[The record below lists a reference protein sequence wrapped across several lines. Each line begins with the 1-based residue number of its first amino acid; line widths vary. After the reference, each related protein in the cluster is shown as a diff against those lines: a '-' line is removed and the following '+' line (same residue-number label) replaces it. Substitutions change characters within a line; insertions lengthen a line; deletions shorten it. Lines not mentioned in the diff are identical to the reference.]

1 MTSTRIEA
9 SCQAYRSEYRQTAYE
24 GCPHCHRRLTI
35 VEIAERHCDECGKS
49 ISPREV
55 QEGRA

>member
-9 SCQAYRSEYRQTAYE
+9 SIQSQRSIHHTVYE

-55 QEGRA
+55 QEKHS